1 MIIIAQLRWLKV
13 FLKWLTIILSHV
25 LVRNLFIYLFILF
38 LTVLVFT
45 AVWAF
50 LQLQRAGATL
60 QLRCSGFSVQKLL
73 LLRSTGSRAHK
84 LSSSAPRLQST
95 GSIVVAQEFSCF
107 AACGTFPD
115 QGSNLCPLL
124 WQVGSSSLSH
134 QGSPNECFLNELTRL
149 RSTMQTLACFCVFF

>member
-60 QLRCSGFSVQKLL
+60 SLQCTGFSFQWPLWGSVDSRHAGFSSWCHMGSGFAGPRLQKVGSVVAHGLRCSAA
-73 LLRSTGSRAHK
+73 SR
-84 LSSSAPRLQST
+84 
-95 GSIVVAQEFSCF
+95 I
-107 AACGTFPD
+107 FPN
-115 QGSNLCPLL
+115 QGSNQYLL
-124 WQVGSSSLSH
+124 HWQADS
-134 QGSPNECFLNELTRL
+134 
-149 RSTMQTLACFCVFF
+149 